1 MIWPTSG
8 NAPSIP
14 PSTAIAPAD
23 DPLCMKGSRL
33 LGQTTFPMTH
43 NNLARD
49 VGSYIGS
56 LTSVVVEDVACTIC
70 GCVCDDL
77 RMSVADGRIVHVDG
91 ACHLSEAWFLD
102 QHSRRPP
109 VAEIDGQSV
118 PLEVAVARSAEILA
132 AARWPLIYGL
142 SRSSTPGQR
151 AAVRLADRLQANID
165 TTASLC
171 HAPSIMAIQQVGES
185 TCTLGEI
192 KNRADLVIFWGV
204 DPVRSHPRHLERYS
218 GGAVGM
224 FVPRGRED
232 RTIVVIDVTPT
243 ESSRLADVFIPVE
256 PNCDFEAIWA
266 LRCLLRGI
274 PVDDG
279 SHLGMPLADLVELA
293 ERMKSCRCGVVF
305 FGLGLARTGSG
316 HRNVEALLRLV
327 ADLNAYTRFH
337 ARRMRIPGDV
347 SGADNVLC
355 WQTGFPFS
363 VNLTRGFPRYNP
375 DEYSAATMLE
385 RGEVDACLLVGSE
398 SVPQMPPRAVARL
411 RSIPTIV
418 LDHPTIESAIPPTVR
433 FTTAVYGIHLP
444 GTAYRMDEVPIPLRP
459 ILPPLYPSD
468 AEVLERI
475 GKDEG

>member
-1 MIWPTSG
+1 MS
-8 NAPSIP
+8 
-14 PSTAIAPAD
+14 
-23 DPLCMKGSRL
+23 C
-33 LGQTTFPMTH
+33 
-43 NNLARD
+43 
-49 VGSYIGS
+49 
-56 LTSVVVEDVACTIC
+56 LTNVCTDSALFDDVACTVC

-77 RMSVADGRIVHVDG
+77 RMTVVDG
-91 ACHLSEAWFLD
+91 QIVDVRGACRLSESWFLQQD
-102 QHSRRPP
+102 SRRPP
-109 VAEIDGQSV
+109 VAEIDGQ
-118 PLEVAVARSAEILA
+118 AVSFESAVKRSAEILA

-151 AAVRLADRLQANID
+151 AAVRLADRLQTNID

-171 HAPSIMAIQQVGES
+171 HAPSIMAIQEVGES

-218 GGAVGM
+218 GDAPGL
-224 FVPRGRED
+224 FVPRGRKD
-232 RTIVVIDVTPT
+232 RTIVVIDVAPT
-243 ESSRLADVFIPVE
+243 DSSHLADVFMPIE
-256 PNCDFEAIWA
+256 PNRDFEAIWA

-279 SHLGMPLADLVELA
+279 NRLGMPLTELVELA
-293 ERMKSCRCGVVF
+293 ERMKCCRCGVVV

-327 ADLNAYTRFH
+327 ADLNAHTRFH

-363 VNLTRGFPRYNP
+363 VNLSRGYPRYNP
-375 DEYSAATMLE
+375 DEYSAAQMLQ

-398 SVPQMPPRAVARL
+398 SMSQMPPRAVAHL
-411 RSIPTIV
+411 RSIPTII
-418 LDHPTIESAIPPTVR
+418 LDHPTVESAIAPTVR
-433 FTTAVYGIHLP
+433 ITTAVYGIHLP

-459 ILPPLYPSD
+459 ILPARYPSD
-468 AEVLERI
+468 AEVLESI
-475 GKDEG
+475 GRATSES